1 MNVGIIFLL
10 VYISLAVT
18 ITMGISI
25 HSAVKRAGGTI
36 VDKKKLI
43 ERNDKELSEEERDII
58 MRNLQYQGIKDL
70 REKSEYLGK
79 ERSGIFE
86 KGED

>member
-1 MNVGIIFLL
+1 MAIILFFL

-18 ITMGISI
+18 VTMGFSI
-25 HSAVKRAGGTI
+25 HSAVKRAGGTM
-36 VDKKKLI
+36 VEKEKLT
-43 ERNDKELSEEERDII
+43 ERNDKELTDEEREII
-58 MRNLQYQGIKDL
+58 MRNLQFQGIKDL